1 MNIHEILFGSR
12 PKSILKIIKE
22 GDLEELKNFITNG
35 GDINEKYNDT
45 SLLHFAIDNCEKNY
59 FEIIQFLV
67 NNGADINSNQS
78 YYLKEL
84 PLHRICA
91 RVSPKM
97 DVIRLLLEKGS
108 NVNAENI
115 SGKTPI
121 FYCNFNYSVDLLNL
135 LIKYG
140 ADIKHRDKY
149 GNTLLHDD
157 YLTCPDTDKFEEYLN
172 EIVSLGL
179 DINSKNNLGHTP
191 LHLCENKSIK
201 IILME
206 HGAKGSV

>member
-1 MNIHEILFGSR
+1 MKIHEILFGSQ
-12 PKSILKIIKE
+12 PKSILRIIKE
-22 GDLEELKNFITNG
+22 GNLDELKNFITNG
-35 GDINEKYNDT
+35 GNVNDKYNDT

-59 FEIIQFLV
+59 FEVIQLLV
-67 NNGADINSNQS
+67 SNGADINSNQS
-78 YYLKEL
+78 YLKEI

-108 NVNAENI
+108 KVNAENI

-121 FYCNFNYSVDLLNL
+121 FYCNFNYSVELLNL

-157 YLTCPDTDKFEEYLN
+157 YLTCSDSDKFEEYLN
-172 EIVSLGL
+172 EVVSLGL
-179 DINSKNNLGHTP
+179 DISSKNNVGHTP
-191 LHLCENKSIK
+191 LYLCKNKSIEN
-201 IILME
+201 ILMD
-206 HGAKGSV
+206 HGAKRNF